1 MSTNHVGVPRASRDG
16 AVSGS
21 CSSGHG
27 AGHSREPR
35 RQPLKTTAPL
45 HRNQPRRRNPPN
57 SIYQQDARLPDVAVT
72 SPYAFFEVL
81 AIGRIGCKC
90 LILLVPKGG
99 IEPPRSQ
106 GPRDFE
112 TTSRSF
118 EVVRRRSKQFETVQL
133 GGRRRF
139 GLVLSCSKD
148 FEGVFT

>member
-1 MSTNHVGVPRASRDG
+1 MVVT
-16 AVSGS
+16 VSVMES
-21 CSSGHG
+21 
-27 AGHSREPR
+27 
-35 RQPLKTTAPL
+35 
-45 HRNQPRRRNPPN
+45 
-57 SIYQQDARLPDVAVT
+57 
-72 SPYAFFEVL
+72 
-81 AIGRIGCKC
+81 
-90 LILLVPKGG
+90 LVPKGG

-148 FEGVFT
+148 FEGVFTWFVTYPGLDGWGGQGLAPRTRPLVAS